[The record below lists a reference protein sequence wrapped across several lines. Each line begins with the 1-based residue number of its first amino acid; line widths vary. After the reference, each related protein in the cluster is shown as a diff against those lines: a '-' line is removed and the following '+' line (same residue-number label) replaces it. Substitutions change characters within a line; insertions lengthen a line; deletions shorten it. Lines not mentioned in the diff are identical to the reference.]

1 MERLIPSNQIGRV
14 GRLLLYAAAVLVAG
28 GLLAACER
36 RTSDG
41 NGGDAGPYADKVRE
55 TIPEIEKATGLKFKS
70 APKVE
75 IRTKAQVRE
84 FLLGKFDEQQP
95 AQDLAAEEAVYK
107 TLGLIPQSLDL
118 RKFLLDLY
126 TEQIVGFYDPG
137 KKVLYVVEGAPRE
150 IARITVAHELIHAL
164 QDQYINL
171 DSLQKATGDADRTL
185 AAQAVI
191 EGQATYEQMI
201 SMVGGEGNIA
211 ARLPGGWDQVR
222 QMIREARNEMPVFA
236 TAPILIQEALIFPY
250 LSGAEFIRRFKEQRP
265 SDSPLNHMPA
275 STEQVL
281 QTSAFF
287 GPRPDLPTRVTLP
300 APGAGDR
307 SYENNVGEFGIR
319 IFVYEHGKDQSTAL
333 RAASGW
339 DGDRYVLVRMP
350 GGNGIAWVTVWDSSV
365 DAAEFSG
372 ALAETV
378 LQRYGGTPVGPPGG
392 ARSFTGSGRSIRI
405 TPAERAGKTIVM
417 YTDVPAGQ
425 SLDVIDLS
433 KVVLSE

>member
-1 MERLIPSNQIGRV
+1 MKRARNLVVMSV
-14 GRLLLYAAAVLVAG
+14 LALVAVPVVV
-28 GLLAACER
+28 ACDR
-36 RTSDG
+36 GTTGDG
-41 NGGDAGPYADKVRE
+41 DAGDGSMAVNAGPYADKVRE
-55 TIPEIEKATGLKFKS
+55 TIPQIEQATGLKFKTP
-70 APKVE
+70 PKLEV
-75 IRTKAQVRE
+75 RTKAQVRE

-95 AQDLAAEEAVYK
+95 AQELAGEEAVYK
-107 TLGLIPQSLDL
+107 TLGLIPQNLDL

-126 TEQIVGFYDPG
+126 TEQIVGFYDPA

-164 QDQYINL
+164 QDQHIDL
-171 DSLQKATGDADRTL
+171 DSMQKATGDADRTL

-191 EGQATYEQMI
+191 EGQAMYEQMMT
-201 SMVGGEGNIA
+201 MVGGEGNIA

-250 LSGAEFIRRFKEQRP
+250 LSGAEFVRRFKEQRP
-265 SDSPLNHMPA
+265 NDSPLKHLPV

-300 APGAGDR
+300 PPSGGQKV
-307 SYENNVGEFGIR
+307 YENTVGELGIR
-319 IFVYEHGKDQSTAL
+319 IFVYEHGKDQNTAL
-333 RAASGW
+333 RAAAGW
-339 DGDRYVLVRMP
+339 DGDRYVLTRTP
-350 GGNGIAWVTVWDSSV
+350 AGNGIAWVTVWDTAV
-365 DAAEFSG
+365 DAAEFAGS
-372 ALAETV
+372 LAESV
-378 LQRYGGTPVGPPGG
+378 LQRYGGTPVGTSGG
-392 ARSFTGSGRSIRI
+392 PRSFTGSGRSIRI
-405 TPAERAGKTIVM
+405 TPGERGGKTIVM

-425 SLDVIDLS
+425 SLDVLDLE

>member
-1 MERLIPSNQIGRV
+1 MERLMAIETIGRV
-14 GRLLLYAAAVLVAG
+14 ARLGAAAAAALIGVACDRG
-28 GLLAACER
+28 SAEG
-36 RTSDG
+36 T
-41 NGGDAGPYADKVRE
+41 GGDAGPYADKVRE
-55 TIPEIEKATGLKFKS
+55 TIPQIERATGLKFKTP
-70 APKVE
+70 PKLEV
-75 IRTKAQVRE
+75 RTKAQVRE

-95 AQDLAAEEAVYK
+95 AQELAGEEAVYK

-126 TEQIVGFYDPG
+126 TEQIVGFYDPA

-150 IARITVAHELIHAL
+150 VARITVAHELIHAL
-164 QDQYINL
+164 QDQYLNL
-171 DSLQKATGDADRTL
+171 DSLQRSTGDADRIL

-250 LSGAEFIRRFKEQRP
+250 LSGAEFVRRFKEQRANQ
-265 SDSPLNHMPA
+265 SPLEHLPV

-287 GPRPDLPTRVTLP
+287 AARPDLPTRVTLP
-300 APGAGDR
+300 APSAGTKA
-307 SYENNVGEFGIR
+307 YENNVGEFGIR
-319 IFVYEHGKDQSTAL
+319 IFVYEHSKDQNTAL
-333 RAASGW
+333 RAAAGW

-350 GGNGIAWVTVWDSSV
+350 GGNGIAWVTVWDSAV
-365 DAAEFSG
+365 DAAEFTG
-372 ALAETV
+372 ALAESV
-378 LQRYGGTPVGPPGG
+378 LQRYGGTPAGPSGG
-392 ARSFTGSGRSIRI
+392 PRSFTGSGRSIRI
-405 TPAERAGKTIVM
+405 TPAEQGGKTIVM

-425 SLDVIDLS
+425 SLDVIDLRR
-433 KVVLSE
+433 VTLSE

>member
-1 MERLIPSNQIGRV
+1 MVL
-14 GRLLLYAAAVLVAG
+14 AAA
-28 GLLAACER
+28 LLAGCER
-36 RTSDG
+36 GTSDG

-55 TIPEIEKATGLKFKS
+55 TIPQIEKATGLKFKT

-75 IRTKAQVRE
+75 VRTKAQVRE
-84 FLLGKFDEQQP
+84 FLLSKFDEQQP
-95 AQDLAAEEAVYK
+95 AQELAGEEAVYK
-107 TLGLIPQSLDL
+107 TLGLIPQGLDL

-126 TEQIVGFYDPG
+126 TEQIVGFYDPA

-171 DSLQKATGDADRTL
+171 DSLQKATGDADRML

-250 LSGAEFIRRFKEQRP
+250 LSGAEFVRRFKEQRP
-265 SDSPLNHMPA
+265 NQSPLSQLPI

-281 QTSAFF
+281 ETAAFF
-287 GPRPDLPTRVTLP
+287 GPQPDLPTRVTLP
-300 APGAGDR
+300 APSAGEKV
-307 SYENNVGEFGIR
+307 YENNVGEFGIR

-333 RAASGW
+333 RAAAGW
-339 DGDRYVLVRMP
+339 DGDRYVLVRTP
-350 GGNGIAWVTVWDSSV
+350 GGNGIAWVTVWDTAV

-378 LQRYGGTPVGPPGG
+378 LQRYGGTPAGPPGG
-392 ARSFTGSGRSIRI
+392 PRSFTGSGRTVRI
-405 TPAERAGKTIVM
+405 TPAERGGKTLVV

-425 SLDVIDLS
+425 SADVIDLS
-433 KVVLSE
+433 RVVLAE

>member
-1 MERLIPSNQIGRV
+1 M
-14 GRLLLYAAAVLVAG
+14 GRLTLTSALLTSLLVV
-28 GLLAACER
+28 ACER
-36 RTSDG
+36 RGSNGDA
-41 NGGDAGPYADKVRE
+41 GGDAGPYADKVRE
-55 TIPEIEKATGLKFKS
+55 TIPQIEKSTGLKFKTP
-70 APKVE
+70 PKLEV
-75 IRTKAQVRE
+75 RTKDQVRE
-84 FLLGKFDEQQP
+84 FLLSKFDEQQP
-95 AQDLAAEEAVYK
+95 AQELAAEELVYK

-126 TEQIVGFYDPG
+126 MEQIVGFYDPA

-150 IARITVAHELIHAL
+150 IARITVAHELVHAL
-164 QDQYINL
+164 QDQYLNL
-171 DSLQKATGDADRTL
+171 DSLQRATGDADRTL
-185 AAQAVI
+185 AAQAVV

-222 QMIREARNEMPVFA
+222 QMIREARNEMPIFA

-250 LSGAEFIRRFKEQRP
+250 LSGAEFVRRFKERRP
-265 SDSPLNHMPA
+265 GESPLAHLPV

-300 APGAGDR
+300 APRIGQR
-307 SYENNVGEFGIR
+307 VYENNVGELGVR
-319 IFVYEHGKDQSTAL
+319 IFVFEHGKDQNVAL
-333 RAASGW
+333 RAAGGW
-339 DGDRYVLVRMP
+339 DGDRYVLVRTP
-350 GGNGIAWVTVWDSSV
+350 AGHGIAWVTVWDSAV

-372 ALAETV
+372 ALAESV
-378 LQRYGGTPVGPPGG
+378 LQRYGGALVGPSGG
-392 ARSFTGSGRSIRI
+392 TRSFTGNGRSVQIM
-405 TPAERAGKTIVM
+405 PSERGGKTVVM

-433 KVVLSE
+433 RVVLSE

>member
-1 MERLIPSNQIGRV
+1 MRTRLTLAALVI
-14 GRLLLYAAAVLVAG
+14 AAVGVLAG
-28 GLLAACER
+28 CDR
-36 RTSDG
+36 D
-41 NGGDAGPYADKVRE
+41 GGDGDGASDSGPYADKVRE
-55 TIPEIEKATGLKFKS
+55 TIPQIEKATGLKFKRP
-70 APKVE
+70 PKLEV
-75 IRTKAQVRE
+75 RTKAQVRE

-95 AQDLAAEEAVYK
+95 AQELAGEEAVYK
-107 TLGLIPQSLDL
+107 TLGLIPQGLDL

-126 TEQIVGFYDPG
+126 TEQIVGFYDPA

-171 DSLQKATGDADRTL
+171 DSLQHATGDADRTL

-191 EGQATYEQMI
+191 EGQATYEQMM

-250 LSGAEFIRRFKEQRP
+250 LSGAEFVRRFKEQRP
-265 SDSPLNHMPA
+265 NESPLNHMPV

-281 QTSAFF
+281 QTPAFF

-300 APGAGDR
+300 APRAGEKV
-307 SYENNVGEFGIR
+307 YENNVGEFGIR
-319 IFVYEHGKDQSTAL
+319 IFVYEHGKDQNTAL
-333 RAASGW
+333 RAAAGW
-339 DGDRYVLVRMP
+339 DGDRYVLMRMP
-350 GGNGIAWVTVWDSSV
+350 GGNGIAWVTVWDTAV

-372 ALAETV
+372 ALAESV
-378 LQRYGGTPVGPPGG
+378 LQRYGGTPVGPPAG
-392 ARSFTGSGRSIRI
+392 ARSFTGSGRSVRI
-405 TPAERAGKTIVM
+405 TPAERGGKTIVM
-417 YTDVPAGQ
+417 YTDVPTGQ
-425 SLDVIDLS
+425 SLDVIDLNR
-433 KVVLSE
+433 VVLSE